1 MKTNMSVNDVRAICK
16 ALIEMDGDVT
26 KVSEKCGFP
35 ATLILRI
42 KNKEYMKAISDSYF
56 DNARFNKPATGV
68 REPERVIVT
77 EVTTPEP
84 EPTPTPVVETPE
96 VTPKE
101 IPSEPVEAPVETPTA
116 DVEEGAA
123 QQILKDFPADDV
135 ILTDGQCHI
144 ATGKLKKTIEKL
156 CIGTPV
162 SHTVKDVGISYRTAK
177 AIRAGKKFVEYTRKY
192 FTVIDDNTI
201 VNNETGVK
209 YISHHGGSF
218 STTAENPDGTI
229 SRIFPKPI
237 GDITKRKKPA
247 SKKAKKVEQS
257 QEVVKA
263 EPINLDVSPS
273 VIEDITD
280 LTVKLLLNKKIT
292 DLPTEI
298 IEKITPIL
306 SEYTDNLTLREIKEL
321 MG

>member
-1 MKTNMSVNDVRAICK
+1 MSVNDVRAICK
-16 ALIEMDGDVT
+16 ALIEMDGDIT
-26 KVSEKCGFP
+26 RVSEKCGFP

-56 DNARFNKPATGV
+56 DSTRFNKPATGV
-68 REPERVIVT
+68 REPERVVVT

-84 EPTPTPVVETPE
+84 VVEAPEKTEPTPEEVVETP
-96 VTPKE
+96 T
-101 IPSEPVEAPVETPTA
+101 ETPTA
-116 DVEEGAA
+116 VVEESEA

-162 SHTVKDVGISYRTAK
+162 SHTVKDVGISYKTAK
-177 AIRAGKKFVEYTRKY
+177 AIRTGKKFVEYTRKY

-229 SRIFPKPI
+229 SRMFPKPI
-237 GDITKRKKPA
+237 GDITKRKKTA

-263 EPINLDVSPS
+263 APIKLDVSPS
-273 VIEDITD
+273 VIGDITD

-292 DLPTEI
+292 DLPAEI
-298 IEKITPIL
+298 IEKIVPIL